1 MSDTQPSTTFLPS
14 LSQEDM
20 PYVNAVRAYA
30 ARTFYGSTSQATQVR
45 RPLNRS

>member
-14 LSQEDM
+14 LSQEDL

-30 ARTFYGSTSQATQVR
+30 SREFLRPTSQATQVPQ
-45 RPLNRS
+45 PLNRS